1 MKRSLEELQKRIA
14 KVEGLVAGVRD
25 ALAQGG
31 NQAEMGLNNITTA
44 EDVIKRAKEI
54 LAVRLV
60 LAS

>member
-1 MKRSLEELQKRIA
+1 MERSLEELQKRIA